1 MGDLQKANSQT
12 DIVEQVSQEVYSIGH
27 YGRLHRDYLKSH
39 RPVLYLAM
47 LQSGGLWAY
56 LAELDRQAH
65 TQLEFLVG
73 QMAAREGIT
82 EALKAH
88 EPMAWVGK
96 MENIRARA
104 EELVFDELIYR

>member
-1 MGDLQKANSQT
+1 MGDLQKTNSQT
-12 DIVEQVSQEVYSIGH
+12 DIVERESQEVYSIGH

-47 LQSGGLWAY
+47 LQNGRLWGH

-65 TQLEFLVG
+65 TRMEFLVG
-73 QMAAREGIT
+73 QMAAQEGIT

-88 EPMAWVGK
+88 KPMAWVGK
-96 MENIRARA
+96 MENVRARA

>member
-1 MGDLQKANSQT
+1 MVDLQKTNCQA
-12 DIVEQVSQEVYSIGH
+12 DIMEQESQEVYSIGH

-47 LQSGGLWAY
+47 LQSGRLWAY

-65 TQLEFLVG
+65 MRVEFLVG
-73 QMAAREGIT
+73 QMAAQEGVT

-88 EPMAWVGK
+88 EPVAWVGK
-96 MENIRARA
+96 MENIQARTEA
-104 EELVFDELIYR
+104 LVFDELIYR

>member
-1 MGDLQKANSQT
+1 MGDLQKTNSQA
-12 DIVEQVSQEVYSIGH
+12 DIVQLARQEVYSIGH
-27 YGRLHRDYLKSH
+27 YGRLYRDYLKSH

-47 LQSGGLWAY
+47 LQSGRLWAY

-65 TQLEFLVG
+65 MREEFLVG

-96 MENIRARA
+96 MENVRARA

>member
-1 MGDLQKANSQT
+1 MGDLQKTNSQA
-12 DIVEQVSQEVYSIGH
+12 DIVQLARQEAYSIGH

-39 RPVLYLAM
+39 RPVLYLSM
-47 LQSGGLWAY
+47 LQSGRLWAY

-65 TQLEFLVG
+65 MRVEFWVR
-73 QMAAREGIT
+73 QMGAQKGIT

-88 EPMAWVGK
+88 KPMAWVGK
-96 MENIRARA
+96 MENIQARA

>member
-1 MGDLQKANSQT
+1 MGDLQKTNSQA
-12 DIVEQVSQEVYSIGH
+12 DIVQLARQEAYSIGH

-39 RPVLYLAM
+39 RPALYLSM
-47 LQSGGLWAY
+47 LQSGRLWAY

-65 TQLEFLVG
+65 MRVEFWVR
-73 QMAAREGIT
+73 QMGAQKGIT

-88 EPMAWVGK
+88 KPMAWVGK

>member
-1 MGDLQKANSQT
+1 MGDLQKTNSQA
-12 DIVEQVSQEVYSIGH
+12 DIVQLARQEAYSIGH

-39 RPVLYLAM
+39 RPVLYLSM
-47 LQSGGLWAY
+47 LQSGRLWAY

-65 TQLEFLVG
+65 MRVEFWVR
-73 QMAAREGIT
+73 QMGAQKGIT

-96 MENIRARA
+96 MENVRARA

>member
-1 MGDLQKANSQT
+1 MRDLQKTTSQA
-12 DIVEQVSQEVYSIGH
+12 DIVQLARQEAYSIGH

-47 LQSGGLWAY
+47 LQNGRLWAY

-65 TQLEFLVG
+65 MRMEFLIG
-73 QMAAREGIT
+73 QMAAQEGVA

-88 EPMAWVGK
+88 KPMAWIGK
-96 MENIRARA
+96 MENVRARA

>member
-1 MGDLQKANSQT
+1 M
-12 DIVEQVSQEVYSIGH
+12 YSIGH

-47 LQSGGLWAY
+47 LQSGRLWAY
-56 LAELDRQAH
+56 LAEPDRQAH
-65 TQLEFLVG
+65 ARLEFLVG
-73 QMAAREGIT
+73 QMAAQEGGT

-88 EPMAWVGK
+88 ESVARVGK
-96 MENIRARA
+96 MENIRERA

>member
-1 MGDLQKANSQT
+1 MGDLQKTNSQA
-12 DIVEQVSQEVYSIGH
+12 DIVQLARQEAYSIGH

-47 LQSGGLWAY
+47 LQSGRLWAY

-65 TQLEFLVG
+65 MRVEFLVG
-73 QMAAREGIT
+73 QMAAQEGVT

-88 EPMAWVGK
+88 EPVAWVGK
-96 MENIRARA
+96 MENIQARTEA
-104 EELVFDELIYR
+104 LVFDELIYR

>member
-1 MGDLQKANSQT
+1 MGDLQKTNSQA
-12 DIVEQVSQEVYSIGH
+12 DIVQLARQEAYSIGH

-39 RPVLYLAM
+39 QPVLYLAM
-47 LQSGGLWAY
+47 LQSGRLWAY

-65 TQLEFLVG
+65 MRVEFWVR
-73 QMAAREGIT
+73 QMGAQKDIT

-88 EPMAWVGK
+88 KPMAWVGK
-96 MENIRARA
+96 MENVRAQA

>member
-1 MGDLQKANSQT
+1 MGDLQKTNSQA
-12 DIVEQVSQEVYSIGH
+12 DIVQLARQEVYSIGH

-39 RPVLYLAM
+39 RPALYLSM
-47 LQSGGLWAY
+47 LQSGRLWAY

-65 TQLEFLVG
+65 MRVEFWVR
-73 QMAAREGIT
+73 QMGAQKGIT

-88 EPMAWVGK
+88 KPMAWVGK
-96 MENIRARA
+96 MENVRARA

>member
-1 MGDLQKANSQT
+1 MGDLQKTNSQA
-12 DIVEQVSQEVYSIGH
+12 DIVEQESQEVYSIGH

-39 RPVLYLAM
+39 RPVLCLAM
-47 LQSGGLWAY
+47 LQSGRLWRY

-65 TQLEFLVG
+65 MRVEFLVR
-73 QMAAREGIT
+73 QMAAQEGIT

-88 EPMAWVGK
+88 KPMAWVGK